1 MRKNLLLILSLL
13 LVTLSGWSQKKQIT
27 VTGVI
32 LSSESQAPVEAA
44 TVQCV
49 QYPRSGATTN
59 DKGRF
64 TLQVPED
71 AKTLRVSYIG
81 YETQIV
87 PLTGKSLRILLKSTE
102 KTLEN
107 VVIVAYGTQKKQ
119 SIVGAQA
126 SMSAKQLANRP
137 LSNATNALA
146 GASSGVQ
153 VTASSGQPGA
163 DAKIRIRGFGSINAS
178 SDPLY
183 VVDGAVYTGSISD
196 IPTQDILNISV
207 LKDAAATA
215 LYGSSAGNGVV
226 LITTKRNAGG
236 AADGVPRFSFSMS
249 QGFSQRG
256 VPEYRKVGVM
266 DHYKLRWQQ
275 WYNTYRRSAT
285 NAGKSDEELGRLAA
299 INAYTALRYNP
310 YAGIDSYYHKDPATG
325 AYTLKKGGP
334 AQGAIPGILLPS
346 GELNPEINGLLYGD
360 DLDWYNAFYRTGHRS
375 EYNLNGGLS
384 TKNLKSYL
392 SFGYLD
398 EKGYMIETGYKRYTV
413 RANLSYDVRPWL
425 TVGTNSSLAYTHSE
439 TARRISANSS
449 NGASFSQTIAPIYP
463 IHQHDPITGAYL
475 TDDKGERL
483 YDRGLRRPYRKNFNA
498 IELAH
503 RDRRFVD
510 RDVIQS
516 RSFAEFK
523 PLEGLKFTLNL
534 AYDQRNIREK
544 LRFGTETGDQPQGKL
559 EYQARRIS
567 SLTLNQLASYS
578 KTLGKH
584 DFDVLLGHESSEYS
598 DANLSGSKDG
608 LKFQAID
615 EFNHYTKVT
624 SLGSGTDNYNKESYF
639 GRLNYSYDRRY
650 NASFSF
656 RRDGSSRF
664 DRKNRWGNF
673 WSVGAG
679 WNISSENF
687 LKRFSWIDDLK
698 LRGSY
703 GQTGNDRLLL
713 TGGENYYPSQATY
726 NIGSDNLN
734 EPGLRT
740 ANVPDPDLTWET
752 QISTDLAL
760 DFGLFNRIKGSVEFF
775 NKESKGLLFA
785 FPLASSTGIGS
796 VDRNIGKVRN
806 RGIELELSARLLTLT
821 DFSWNVRANATW
833 MTNKILRL
841 PDANRAEGI
850 IESGMRKYMEGHSI
864 YDYFIR
870 EYLGVD
876 PADGKAMYRLD
887 QQRYPDDKGLA
898 ATGERASYTKN
909 GDHAAKHFAGSA
921 LPKVYGGFSTDF
933 TYRNFEL
940 GINFAYQLGGLFYD
954 GAYATLMSRD
964 LNEGLAMH
972 EDQYKA
978 WRKPGDVTDVPAL
991 DADAKNYATISSDR
1005 FLTSA
1010 SALALKSVT
1019 LSYSFPKTVCT
1030 RLRLSALRLSL
1041 GAENLFLLS
1050 KRRGLNPFSEYDG
1063 VSTFAGYAQA
1073 RTLTTTLNV
1082 SF

>member
-1 MRKNLLLILSLL
+1 MRKYLLLIFSLL
-13 LVTLSGWSQKKQIT
+13 LAVAGGSAQKKQIT
-27 VTGVI
+27 VTGVV
-32 LSSESQAPVEAA
+32 LSSEANAPVEAA
-44 TVQCV
+44 TLQCV
-49 QYPRSGATTN
+49 EYPRSGATTN
-59 DKGRF
+59 EKGRF
-64 TLQVPED
+64 SLQVPED

-87 PLTGKSLRILLKSTE
+87 HLTGKTLRILLKSTE
-102 KTLEN
+102 KTLDN

-126 SMSAKQLANRP
+126 SLSAKQLANRP

-153 VTASSGQPGA
+153 VTASSGQPGS
-163 DAKIRIRGFGSINAS
+163 DARIRIRGFGSINAS
-178 SDPLY
+178 SAPLY
-183 VVDGAVYTGSISD
+183 VVDGAIYTGSISD
-196 IPTQDILNISV
+196 ISTQDILNISV

-226 LITTKRNAGG
+226 LITTKRNAG
-236 AADGVPRFSFSMS
+236 AADGVARFSFSMS

-256 VPEYRKVGVM
+256 VPEYKKIGIM
-266 DHYKLRWQQ
+266 DHYKVRWQQ
-275 WYNTYRRSAT
+275 WYNTYRYDPT

-299 INAYTALRYNP
+299 INAYIALRYNP

-325 AYTLKKGGP
+325 TYALKPGGP
-334 AQGAIPGILLPS
+334 AKGAIPGILLPN
-346 GELNPEINGLLYGD
+346 GELNPEVNGLLYGD

-384 TKNLKSYL
+384 TRTLKSYL

-398 EKGYMIETGYKRYTV
+398 EKGYMIETGYKRYSV
-413 RANLSYDVRPWL
+413 RTNLSYDVRPWL
-425 TVGTNSSLAYTHSE
+425 TIGTNSALVHTHSE
-439 TARRISANSS
+439 TARSIANNNS
-449 NGASFSQTIAPIYP
+449 NGASFSQMIAPIYP

-475 TDDKGERL
+475 TDDKGEYL
-483 YDRGLRRPYRKNFNA
+483 YDRGTTRPYRKNFNA
-498 IELAH
+498 IELAY
-503 RDRRFVD
+503 RDRRHVD
-510 RDVIQS
+510 RDVVQS
-516 RSFAEFK
+516 RSFLEFK

-534 AYDQRNIREK
+534 AYDQRSIREK

-559 EYQARRIS
+559 QYESRRIS
-567 SLTLNQLASYS
+567 SLTLNQLASYA

-598 DANLSGSKDG
+598 DAILSGSKDG
-608 LKFQAID
+608 LKFHPID
-615 EFNHYTKVT
+615 EFNHYTTVT
-624 SLGSGTDNYNKESYF
+624 YLGSGTETYNKESYF
-639 GRLNYSYDRRY
+639 GRLNYSYGKRY

-673 WSVGAG
+673 WSLGAG
-679 WNISSENF
+679 WNITSESF
-687 LKRFSWIDDLK
+687 MKGISWIDELK

-713 TGGENYYPSQATY
+713 SGSENYYPSQATY

-760 DFGLFNRIKGSVEFF
+760 DFGLFHRIKGSVEFF

-806 RGIELELSARLLTLT
+806 RGVELELSARLLALT

-841 PDANRAEGI
+841 PDANRQDGI
-850 IESGMRKYMEGHSI
+850 VVSGIRKYMEGHSI
-864 YDYFIR
+864 YDYFIN

-887 QQRYPDDKGLA
+887 RQSHPDDTGLA
-898 ATGERASYTKN
+898 ATGERATYTKN

-933 TYRNFEL
+933 TYKNFDL

-954 GAYATLMSRD
+954 GVYASLMSRD
-964 LNEGLAMH
+964 LARGLAMH

-978 WRKPGDVTDVPAL
+978 WRKPGDITDVPAL
-991 DADAKNYATISSDR
+991 DADSKNYATISSDR

-1030 RLRLSALRLSL
+1030 KLRLSGLRLSL

-1050 KRRGLNPFSEYDG
+1050 KRRGMNPFAEYDG
-1063 VSTFAGYAQA
+1063 VTTYAGYAQA